1 LFILLSFFLPIIIFI
16 APINVKAIQGN
27 LDLSSAQTS
36 VGKRFAKV
44 FCDAK
49 REGLDSDFASEYAL
63 NNTYLKFV
71 AFPDDDEYL
80 DNLWNFTHNNI
91 LDNCGEFVDLN
102 FNKFFNMQEL
112 NYDENSTVLN
122 HNDEVISFKCELQE
136 NLQKAMK
143 EFVEDH
149 PNWDQYRIL
158 QAAIAGFLMQKGFQ
172 NRDLTRLYIGNM
184 FSMNFKD

>member
-1 LFILLSFFLPIIIFI
+1 MFSIYFLIYNKSFYLNRPNWLLFLLVYVELKCKKEIFFLFILVSIFLPIIIFI
-16 APINVKAIQGN
+16 APINVNAMQGN

-80 DNLWNFTHNNI
+80 ADLWNFTHNNI
-91 LDNCGEFVDLN
+91 LDNCGEFVDINDL
-102 FNKFFNMQEL
+102 KDLEIFFKEEGLIASNREL
-112 NYDENSTVLN
+112 
-122 HNDEVISFKCELQE
+122 
-136 NLQKAMK
+136 
-143 EFVEDH
+143 
-149 PNWDQYRIL
+149 
-158 QAAIAGFLMQKGFQ
+158 
-172 NRDLTRLYIGNM
+172 
-184 FSMNFKD
+184 

>member
-1 LFILLSFFLPIIIFI
+1 MFILLSIFLPIIIFI

-49 REGLDSDFASEYAL
+49 SEGLDSDFASEYAL

-80 DNLWNFTHNNI
+80 DNLWNF
-91 LDNCGEFVDLN
+91 GVAAVGGFV
-102 FNKFFNMQEL
+102 
-112 NYDENSTVLN
+112 TVRALFWRLGSLRP
-122 HNDEVISFKCELQE
+122 D
-136 NLQKAMK
+136 
-143 EFVEDH
+143 FV
-149 PNWDQYRIL
+149 N
-158 QAAIAGFLMQKGFQ
+158 
-172 NRDLTRLYIGNM
+172 
-184 FSMNFKD
+184 

>member
-1 LFILLSFFLPIIIFI
+1 M
-16 APINVKAIQGN
+16 QGN

-80 DNLWNFTHNNI
+80 A
-91 LDNCGEFVDLN
+91 
-102 FNKFFNMQEL
+102 K
-112 NYDENSTVLN
+112 YS
-122 HNDEVISFKCELQE
+122 SSS
-136 NLQKAMK
+136 
-143 EFVEDH
+143 
-149 PNWDQYRIL
+149 
-158 QAAIAGFLMQKGFQ
+158 
-172 NRDLTRLYIGNM
+172 GNAT
-184 FSMNFKD
+184 NFKYVLFKAYSLAKSESKPSLLASQKTLANLLPTEV